1 MKAFIWFLAITIV
14 VATSIGCK
22 KELLDV
28 KNENSYTDVTY
39 FKSQK
44 QFNEAVIAT
53 YAVFNNGGMMSRE
66 WYFIF
71 DLLGND
77 ADKAQPLVGTE
88 LELAD
93 YTFNN
98 NNEDISMLWASLYRM
113 IFRSNL
119 ALYVMDKWLPESE
132 TDKELKKQ

>member
-1 MKAFIWFLAITIV
+1 MKAIIWFVAIIIV
-14 VATSIGCK
+14 VTTSVSCK

-113 IFRSNL
+113 IF
-119 ALYVMDKWLPESE
+119 
-132 TDKELKKQ
+132 